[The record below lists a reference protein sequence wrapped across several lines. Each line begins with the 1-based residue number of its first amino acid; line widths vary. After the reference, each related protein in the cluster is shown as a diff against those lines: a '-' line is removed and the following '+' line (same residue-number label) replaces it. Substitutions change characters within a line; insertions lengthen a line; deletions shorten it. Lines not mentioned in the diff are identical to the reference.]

1 MGGLVSSILDPFTG
15 ASETR
20 AAAENAANQQREA
33 AQNASYAAA
42 FRPVGMTTRFGSAS
56 FTRDIDPKTG
66 MPYISA
72 AQYTPATELANLQ
85 NRLFGQFGAGLTGAE
100 QAAAQYQPVGAGAQQ
115 LMNLGQQYI
124 AQSPEAAAQDYLTQQ
139 RGLLAGGREQQ
150 LSNIRNNLFQ
160 RGRSG
165 LATGATSTGMQA
177 TNPEMAAYYNALA
190 QQDAALAAQATQ
202 AGQQRTQFG
211 AGLLGTGAGLL
222 GTQVQGTVGAYA
234 PLQTQLGL
242 ANQVEQLSMQPYN
255 LGLQLGVAAL
265 PGQTAGAQLYN
276 QGFQNAAN
284 TQYQGVQQA
293 NAANSQFLSSLIGSA
308 TGAYG
313 MSQLGGAG
321 GGMFG
326 SSSPVGTSVFSP
338 YSWGSGGSSNYLNSM
353 FSGGGYNP
361 ALGGRG
367 D

>member
-1 MGGLVSSILDPFTG
+1 MGGLVSSVLEPFTG
-15 ASETR
+15 AKKTQ
-20 AAAENAANQQREA
+20 AAAANAAAQQREA
-33 AQNASYAAA
+33 AQDAAYAAA
-42 FRPVGMTTRFGSAS
+42 FRPVGMTTRFGTSS
-56 FTRDIDPKTG
+56 FTREIDPETG
-66 MPYISA
+66 MPYVSA
-72 AQYTPATELANLQ
+72 AGYTAAPELSLLQ
-85 NRLFGQFGAGLTGAE
+85 NRLFNQFNAGLSGAE
-100 QAAAQYQPVGAGAQQ
+100 QVAGQYAPVGVGAQN

-124 AQSPEAAAQDYLTQQ
+124 AQSPEDAAAQFMQQ
-139 RGLLAGGREQQ
+139 QQGLLAGGREQQ

-190 QQDAALAAQATQ
+190 QQDAALAANATQ

-222 GTQVQGTVGAYA
+222 GSQVQGTVGAYA

-242 ANQVEQLSMQPYN
+242 AGQVEQMAMQPYN
-255 LGLQLGVAAL
+255 LGLQLGQASL
-265 PGQTAGAQLYN
+265 PGQTAGAQIYN

-293 NAANSQFLSSLIGSA
+293 NALNSQFLSSLIGA
-308 TGAYG
+308 AAGG
-313 MSQLGGAG
+313 MSGGGARAAG

-326 SSSPVGTSVFSP
+326 GGTQSFGQ
-338 YSWGSGGSSNYLNSM
+338 YMGNLGS
-353 FSGGGYNP
+353 FQGGGVGANSWERM
-361 ALGGRG
+361 L
-367 D
+367 